1 MAGRRRTPYALTT
14 TQRGLGSA
22 HQKRVAYL
30 KDRHLP
36 GTPCRRC
43 GYPMW
48 DTATLDGGHADGHE
62 RARGGGALP
71 DALEHRHCNRS
82 AGATYGHTLRAAKR
96 QVAAPLPTSRRW

>member
-1 MAGRRRTPYALTT
+1 MAGRRRTTYTLTT
-14 TQRGLGSA
+14 TQRGLGWP
-22 HQKRVAYL
+22 HRQRVAEL

-48 DTATLDGGHADGHE
+48 DTATLDGGHPDGHE
-62 RARGGGALP
+62 RARGDGALP

-96 QVAAPLPTSRRW
+96 QVAAPLLTSRRW